1 MEFLKQLK
9 ELINAKISVYK
20 TAYSLL
26 SLEAQLARLSIVPL
40 LLTIFMLFI
49 VLITVWL
56 SITVLIGYSFFLF
69 FNRPILAF
77 FLIIFL
83 NIGLLLGLIRYLS
96 FNIKNMSFE
105 KTRAYFF
112 QNKSMQEEL
121 EKINKNL
128 ENKN

>member
-56 SITVLIGYSFFLF
+56 SITILIGYSFFLI

-83 NIGLLLGLIRYLS
+83 NIGLILGLIRYLS